1 MHFCH
6 ISYLHAILLIPDMS
20 DGIVVRM
27 ILINMMVMVYA
38 FVRYIIYYGKLFKEC
53 SENVGEMESYKN

>member
-1 MHFCH
+1 
-6 ISYLHAILLIPDMS
+6 MS
-20 DGIVVRM
+20 DGIVVRL
-27 ILINMMVMVYA
+27 IVINMMVMVYA